1 MIELSKSLVSEIGND
16 KAAVLMIRT
25 IARLLM
31 KTSRRSDLVAHY
43 GNGVFAMILKHTD
56 LKSAEKASER
66 LCDLVSS
73 SNFFL
78 AEREINLKISIGI
91 KAVMPEQGVEEQVIA
106 AVDAMSAADKTSV
119 GYKIHDE
126 PAAPAEEDKE
136 S

>member
-1 MIELSKSLVSEIGND
+1 
-16 KAAVLMIRT
+16 MIRT

-66 LCDLVSS
+66 LCELVSS

-91 KAVMPEQGVEEQVIA
+91 KAIMAGQGVEEQVIN
-106 AVDAMSAADKTSV
+106 AVDAMTAADKTTA
-119 GYKIHDE
+119 GYKIHEE
-126 PAAPAEEDKE
+126 PDAPEEE
-136 S
+136 SEES

>member
-1 MIELSKSLVSEIGND
+1 
-16 KAAVLMIRT
+16 MIRT

-56 LKSAEKASER
+56 LKSAQKASER
-66 LCDLVSS
+66 LCELVSS

-91 KAVMPEQGVEEQVIA
+91 KAIIGDQGVEEQMIHA
-106 AVDAMSAADKTSV
+106 LDAMAAADKV
-119 GYKIHDE
+119 PEGYIVHQE
-126 PAAPAEEDKE
+126 PEAAPEETKE